1 MANKKKNKKNQSV
14 FDIVPIPGEIDSE
27 LLESTIDFASL
38 IRWSFLVSYF
48 QGAQVLANAYQTI
61 DQKAPAFNLIIMML
75 RSVVM
80 PLADEEFEQKMNEIY
95 HKYKEIYKERYWM
108 VPSYGIALLE
118 EIVKLLNRQDILTV
132 RHGVLDIVAEVE
144 PLLESGEDGGSEGS

>member
-1 MANKKKNKKNQSV
+1 MAKKKNKSV
-14 FDIVPIPGEIDSE
+14 FDVVPIPGEIDSE
-27 LLESTIDFASL
+27 LLESTIDIAAL
-38 IRWSFLVSYF
+38 IRWTFLVSYF

-75 RSVVM
+75 RSVVT
-80 PLADEEFEQKMNEIY
+80 PLADEEFEQRVDEIY
-95 HKYKEIYKERYWM
+95 HKYKKLYEEKYWL

-132 RHGVLDIVAEVE
+132 RHGLLDIIAQVE
-144 PLLESGEDGGSEGS
+144 PLLEGEGDGGSKDS